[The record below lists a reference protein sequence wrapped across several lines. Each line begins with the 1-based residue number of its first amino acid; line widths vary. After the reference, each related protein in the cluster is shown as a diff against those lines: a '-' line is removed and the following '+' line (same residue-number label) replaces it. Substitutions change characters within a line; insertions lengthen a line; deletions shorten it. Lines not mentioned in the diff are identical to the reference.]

1 MIVLCLMMLNWGI
14 EAAKWRVAMNVISP
28 VSFNKSLKAIF
39 AGNTMAFFTPN
50 RTGEYFGRMLYLK
63 KQQMVPSVPL
73 TIMCSMAQLLV
84 TLVSGCVGLIYIK
97 ERLIARF
104 GGDPSVPWINAV
116 LYITIVSSVVLTI
129 FYFRIP
135 HLVKWLTGRRGTSRW
150 GTHLRV
156 LEDLNATILL
166 SILSLSVARYV
177 VFIVQYFLLFSIFG
191 VSINWWQAFWSVS
204 VVFLVI
210 AVIPSMGF
218 FSELGVRWQA
228 GIQMVQLYSSNIT
241 GIFATS
247 LAVWIINLVVPALIG
262 GLLIV
267 TLKIFRK

>member
-1 MIVLCLMMLNWGI
+1 MIVVCLMMLNWGI
-14 EAAKWRVAMNVISP
+14 EAAKWKVAMNVISP
-28 VSFNKSLKAIF
+28 VSFNQSFKAIF
-39 AGNTMAFFTPN
+39 AGNTLAFFTPN

-73 TIMCSMAQLLV
+73 TITCSMAQLLT
-84 TLVSGCVGLIYIK
+84 TLVSGFVGLIYVK
-97 ERLIARF
+97 ERMIDRF
-104 GGDPSVPWINAV
+104 GGDTSVPWINAL
-116 LYITIVSSVVLTI
+116 LYVTIAASIVLTI

-135 HLVKWLTGRRGTSRW
+135 HLVKWLMGKRWASRW
-150 GTHLRV
+150 GIHLRV
-156 LEDLNATILL
+156 LEDVNATILL

-177 VFIVQYFLLFSIFG
+177 VFIVQYFLLFSVFG
-191 VSINWWQAFWSVS
+191 VNINWWQAFWSVS

-218 FSELGVRWQA
+218 LSELGVRWQA

-262 GLLIV
+262 GLLILA
-267 TLKIFRK
+267 LKLFRK